1 MKKFTD
7 WSLTNKFLT
16 VGIVILIAFGLSRF
30 LISAYVD
37 KQAAIDANVT
47 KARAICLTAESV
59 RQEMEEKWEQ
69 ELFNLEQLRAFMKTG
84 EQEKILSSIP
94 VVSAWRA
101 AMRKSEQGGY
111 EFRVP
116 KFDPRRPENMPDYGL
131 DYAIEGP
138 ALNKIKRE
146 DLSEYYVIDEKINSI
161 RYFLPVK
168 LSPICMHCHGDPE
181 TSMELWGLPNGLDPT
196 GGTMENWKVGEIHGA
211 FQVIQSLDKADE
223 QFRNRLIQTALVL
236 VVAIF
241 IAIFIFMWV
250 SRSITKPIIDGVSF
264 AQQMSQGDLTR
275 TLDIKQNDEVGRL
288 AEAMNLMVAN
298 LGKMLKDIAAGTN
311 TLFASSTELTTISG
325 QMSLGADQTSMK
337 SSTVAAAA
345 EEMSS
350 NMSAVAAAVEE
361 TSTNV
366 GMVTSA
372 ADAMSSTINEIAQ
385 NSEKALSITEQA
397 VSQSKNASVKV
408 NQLGQAASEIGE
420 VTETITEISEK
431 TDLLALNA
439 TIEAARAGDAGKGF
453 AVVANEIKELARQ
466 AATATHQIKQKI
478 QGIQDSTS
486 STISEIGNITEVI
499 DNVNDIVT
507 TIAAAVEEQS
517 ITTKEIAANI
527 LQASQGIQEVSQNV
541 AQSSQAAGEV
551 AEDILNVD
559 NSSKEMSKSSSQVK
573 ASAEDLVALAE
584 QLKDIVEK
592 FKF

>member
-7 WSLTNKFLT
+7 WSLTNKFLI
-16 VGIVILIAFGLSRF
+16 VGIAILIAFGLSRSF
-30 LISAYVD
+30 INAYFD
-37 KQAAIDANVT
+37 KQTAIDASVI

-69 ELFNLEQLRAFMKTG
+69 GLFNLKQVRTLMKKG
-84 EQEKILSSIP
+84 DREAILSSIP

-101 AMRKSEQGGY
+101 AMRKSEQGEY

-116 KFDPRRPENMPDYGL
+116 KYSPRRAENEPDYGL

-138 ALNKIKRE
+138 ALNKIKQE
-146 DLSEYYVIDEKINSI
+146 NLSEYYVIDERINSV

-168 LSPICMHCHGDPE
+168 LSPICMNCHGDPE
-181 TSMELWGLPNGLDPT
+181 NSMAIWGLPDGQDPT
-196 GGTMENWKVGEIHGA
+196 GGIMEDWNVGEIHGA

-223 QFRNRLIQTALVL
+223 QFRHRLMQTAGVL
-236 VVAIF
+236 VIAII

-250 SRSITKPIIDGVSF
+250 SRSITRPIIAGVSF
-264 AQQMSQGDLTR
+264 AQQMSEGDLTR

-288 AEAMNLMVAN
+288 AKAMNLMVTN

-350 NMSAVAAAVEE
+350 NMAAVAAAVEE

-372 ADAMSSTINEIAQ
+372 AEAMSSTINEIAQ
-385 NSEKALSITEQA
+385 NSEKALSITEKA
-397 VSQSKNASVKV
+397 VTQSKSASVKV
-408 NQLGQAASEIGE
+408 NHLGQAASEIGE

-486 STISEIGNITEVI
+486 STINEIGSITEVI
-499 DNVNDIVT
+499 DNVNDIVS

-551 AEDILNVD
+551 AQDIIKVD
-559 NSSKEMSKSSSQVK
+559 NSSREMSNSSSQVK
-573 ASAEDLVALAE
+573 ASAEDLAALAE
-584 QLKDIVEK
+584 QLKQVIEK